1 MNGSTLFM
9 AGLSLPGI
17 VMAQPSVMEN
27 DVATM
32 NWPALAADGG
42 RLFFSLLGGVLLAL
56 AFQWVLTS
64 LAMATGIAAHGASSR
79 KSGNRSFYREDE
91 YRRGEYR
98 DESRLHERHADG
110 MFRDLGP
117 DWDEPAAKVESA
129 AGIRALITTV
139 FSAFFASWLSA
150 EMIRYG
156 GRTEAVVLSLMVWA
170 GFMFTMMWL
179 EASLIGSM
187 TSGLL
192 GAAKGGLKTAI
203 APVRSAAGALSGIAG
218 PSAEEIAA
226 KVREEF
232 NARAGSGGIKEKL
245 RDYIS
250 RMPSPSFDRAQIER
264 DANHLFEDQ
273 EIHDAAKAGGNSID
287 RRRFQEIIA
296 SRGDLPPDDQ
306 RMLTDTLY
314 DNWNRAVQEGRN
326 NDIISPSESYAG
338 GQIRADGSRAAEGRA
353 TEGRALETS
362 QGAEPALHGETP
374 ARASG
379 SAGPYVPAASGLSSP
394 GMRTAGSTGLS
405 PSGFPARFQAF
416 KDFLRNSDKRDL
428 NPVRLEQE
436 VETLLLHPEEGRSTL
451 EKSFR
456 DMHRE
461 EILQALRNR
470 RDITLQETDA
480 IADII
485 EASRIRLLSRSEI
498 REHRAQEI
506 ADRALARIRDWTYS
520 LKRPELDYDGI
531 RGDIS
536 LMLEEPGGGLEN
548 LRSRISGVDRAT
560 LINAFSGKQG
570 LSKMET
576 EKLAEQAEKA
586 MKTAEERAGKIE
598 EETRRRMDAI
608 RRTAL
613 ENADASRRA
622 AAAASWWLFVIAV
635 ATAVASALGGLAG
648 ANR

>member
-32 NWPALAADGG
+32 NWPGLAADGG

-64 LAMATGIAAHGASSR
+64 LAMATGIAADGASSR
-79 KSGNRSFYREDE
+79 RSGKRSFYREDR

-98 DESRLHERHADG
+98 DESRLHERHADE
-110 MFRDLGP
+110 MLRDQGP
-117 DWDEPAAKVESA
+117 DWDEPSVKVESA

-156 GRTEAVVLSLMVWA
+156 GRTEAVILGLMVWA

-203 APVRSAAGALSGIAG
+203 APVKPAAGALSGITAS
-218 PSAEEIAA
+218 SAVEIAA

-232 NARAGSGGIKEKL
+232 DARGGSGGMKEKL

-264 DANHLFEDQ
+264 DAEHLFEDQ

-306 RMLTDTLY
+306 RMLTDTLH
-314 DNWNRAVQEGRN
+314 DNWNRAVREVRRSALE
-326 NDIISPSESYAG
+326 SPVESYAG
-338 GQIRADGSRAAEGRA
+338 AQTRTTESRASEGRA
-353 TEGRALETS
+353 REAS
-362 QGAEPALHGETP
+362 QGGEPALQGETP

-379 SAGPYVPAASGLSSP
+379 SAGPYVPAASAMSAS
-394 GMRTAGSTGLS
+394 GMRAAGSTGLS

-436 VETLLLHPEEGRSTL
+436 VEVLLLHPEEGRSTL

-456 DMHRE
+456 DMNRDE
-461 EILQALRNR
+461 VLQTLRNR

-480 IADII
+480 IADLID
-485 EASRIRLLSRSEI
+485 ASRIRLLSRSEI
-498 REHRAQEI
+498 REHRAQES

-520 LKRPELDYDGI
+520 LRRPELDYEGM

-536 LMLEEPGGGLEN
+536 RMLEDPKGGLES
-548 LRSRISGVDRAT
+548 LRSRISGMDRAT
-560 LINAFSGKQG
+560 LINAFAGKQG
-570 LSKMET
+570 ISLKEA
-576 EKLAEQAEKA
+576 EKLAEHAEKA
-586 MKTAEERAGKIE
+586 MKTAEENAGKIE
-598 EETRRRMDAI
+598 EETRRRMDAM
-608 RRTAL
+608 RRSAL
-613 ENADASRRA
+613 ENAEAGRKA
-622 AAAASWWLFVIAV
+622 AATASWWLFVIAV
-635 ATAVASALGGLAG
+635 ATAAASALGGLAG